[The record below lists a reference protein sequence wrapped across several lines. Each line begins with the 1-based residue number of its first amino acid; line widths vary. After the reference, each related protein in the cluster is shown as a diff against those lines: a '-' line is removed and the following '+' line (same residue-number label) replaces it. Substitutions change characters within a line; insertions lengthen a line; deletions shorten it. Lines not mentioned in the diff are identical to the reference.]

1 MPRGAAMNDL
11 LDRWKLDE
19 RLVRDRMYGAPTA
32 RERERWHAVW
42 LVVRGWSAA
51 RAAEALERDAHT
63 VGEWLAQFREHR
75 PAAPSFAQTGGVPPP
90 PPRAPQPRGGGR
102 PPWTPP
108 GTGAI

>member
-19 RLVRDRMYGAPTA
+19 RLVRDRMYGAPTG

-63 VGEWLAQFREHR
+63 VGEWLARFREHG
-75 PAAPSFAQTGGVPPP
+75 PGALSFTQTGGPPP
-90 PPRAPQPRGGGR
+90 PSTRSSG
-102 PPWTPP
+102 P
-108 GTGAI
+108 G